1 MNEHIKNLQGL
12 ILALESRRVKAL
24 DKIPNAVEIEAI
36 NTAIR
41 LAEKLIRNVVFVDDV
56 RGDSDE
62 MEL

>member
-12 ILALESRRVKAL
+12 ILALEARRVKAL

-36 NTAIR
+36 NTSIR
-41 LAEKLIRNVVFVDDV
+41 LAEKLIRNVDFVDDV
-56 RGDSDE
+56 RGGSDE